1 MKKIMVLIIVLAV
14 GSTAQAQTF
23 GEWFRQKSTQRKY
36 LLEQIAAL
44 KVYGSYVKKGYKLAQ
59 QGLTTIGQIKDG
71 DLNLHRIYFNS
82 LKNINPS
89 VRNYK
94 RINDII
100 ALQDDIRRE
109 TTIGRKVV
117 VKATTLNAE
126 EKDYLGK
133 VYRKLENDCLTTL
146 DELEVVI
153 TDGKLEMKDD
163 ERINRIDEL
172 LSQSQSQYRFVK
184 DFSSSIAV
192 HIIQKASEQK
202 DINLQNRLYQ
212 LN

>member
-1 MKKIMVLIIVLAV
+1 MKKILVLIIVLAV
-14 GSTAQAQTF
+14 GPATQAQTF

-59 QGLTTIGQIKDG
+59 QGINTIGQIKDG

-82 LKNINPS
+82 LKNVNPS

-94 RINDII
+94 RTNDII
-100 ALQDDIRRE
+100 AIQDDVRRE

-117 VKATTLNAE
+117 VKAKTLNASE
-126 EKDYLGK
+126 IDYLDK
-133 VYRKLENDCLTTL
+133 VYRKLESDCLATL
-146 DELEVVI
+146 DELEAVI

-172 LSQSQSQYRFVK
+172 LIQSQSQYRFVK
-184 DFSSSIAV
+184 DFNSSLAV
-192 HIIQKASEQK
+192 HIVQKASEMK
-202 DINLQNRLYQ
+202 DVNLQNRLYQ